1 MFESRDLV
9 KNFLKYMNSR
19 HLNIQF
25 TCEEESSNKIGFLY
39 ISITKINNKLTT
51 SLYRK
56 KTLSVVYLNFS
67 SFLTMDYKNVLIH
80 NLLDKLFIK
89 QDISGAVSNK
99 EEVFICL
106 EFLGK
111 IFLQIKKAVN

>member
-80 NLLDKLFIK
+80 NLLFH
-89 QDISGAVSNK
+89 VYN
-99 EEVFICL
+99 ICANYTTL
-106 EFLGK
+106 HNEIELLK
-111 IFLQIKKAVN
+111 SIWQ